1 MTCFLRL
8 WSGSRH
14 GIRDAIALVL
24 ALLVLTSITGAAH
37 ASPSKKRIALTFDD
51 VPRMPGAFFTPDERT
66 RRLIAALRQSGVRQ
80 AAFFVNPGN
89 LEQPYGKGGARRIAA
104 YVKAGH
110 VIANH
115 SYSHRHL
122 SELTPD
128 AYTADL
134 DRGAAWLKGR
144 PGFRPWYRYPFLDEG
159 FSDVAKRDAVRAAL
173 RARGL
178 HNGYVTSDSNDWLME
193 ALTIDAK
200 RAGQPMDMKALRD
213 LYVRTVLG
221 AADFYDA
228 LARKTIG
235 RSPVQV
241 MLMHE
246 TDLEAMFVADA
257 VKALKADGWEIVS
270 ADRAFADPISREEP
284 NSVRTSMGQIAAMA
298 DARGVPVRQLYDPS
312 FHEEAIK
319 RAFAAEV
326 LHKAPAP

>member
-1 MTCFLRL
+1 MRL
-8 WSGSRH
+8 VRT
-14 GIRDAIALVL
+14 LL
-24 ALLVLTSITGAAH
+24 ALLLLSLSASWAA
-37 ASPSKKRIALTFDD
+37 AAPIAKKRIALTFDD
-51 VPRMPGAFFTPDERT
+51 VPRMPGAFFTPEERT

-80 AAFFVNPGN
+80 AAFFITSGN
-89 LEQPYGKGGARRIAA
+89 LEQPYGKGGAQRIAA

-122 SELTPD
+122 SQLSPEE
-128 AYTADL
+128 YVADL
-134 DRGAAWLKGR
+134 DRAAVWLKGR

-178 HNGYVTSDSNDWLME
+178 HNGYITSDSNDWLME
-193 ALTIDAK
+193 ALAIDAK
-200 RAGQPMDMKALRD
+200 RAGQAMDMKALRD
-213 LYVRTVLG
+213 LYVRTVVG
-221 AADFYDA
+221 AADFYDG
-228 LARKTIG
+228 LARKALG
-235 RSPVQV
+235 RSPAQV

-246 TDLEAMFVADA
+246 TDLEALFVADA
-257 VKALKADGWEIVS
+257 VRALKADGWEIVT
-270 ADRAFADPISREEP
+270 ADAAFADPIAREEP

-319 RAFAAEV
+319 RAFATQV

>member
-1 MTCFLRL
+1 VNALRPL
-8 WSGSRH
+8 
-14 GIRDAIALVL
+14 IAVLV
-24 ALLVLTSITGAAH
+24 ALLLGAAAH
-37 ASPSKKRIALTFDD
+37 AAPAEHKRIALTFDD
-51 VPRMPGAFFTPDERT
+51 VPRMPGAFFTPGERT
-66 RRLIAALRQSGVRQ
+66 RRLIGALRASGVRQ
-80 AAFFVNPGN
+80 AAFFITTGN
-89 LEQPYGKGGARRIAA
+89 LEQPYGKGGEQRIAA

-115 SYSHRHL
+115 SYTHRHL
-122 SELTPD
+122 SELTPEE
-128 AYTADL
+128 YVADL
-134 DRGAAWLKGR
+134 DRAAAWLKGR
-144 PGFRPWYRYPFLDEG
+144 TGVRPWYRYPFLDEG

-193 ALTIDAK
+193 ALTVDAK
-200 RAGQPMDMKALRD
+200 RAGEPIDLKALRD
-213 LYVRTVLG
+213 LYVRTVVG
-221 AADFYDA
+221 AADFYDG
-228 LARKTIG
+228 LARKSLG
-235 RSPVQV
+235 RSPIQV

-284 NSVRTSMGQIAAMA
+284 NSVRTSMGQLAAMA

-319 RAFAAEV
+319 RAFAADV
-326 LHKAPAP
+326 LHKAPTP

>member
-1 MTCFLRL
+1 MTRLLRVL
-8 WSGSRH
+8 L
-14 GIRDAIALVL
+14 ALVL
-24 ALLVLTSITGAAH
+24 VPLLAATAH
-37 ASPSKKRIALTFDD
+37 AAPQHKRIALTFDD
-51 VPRMPGAFFTPDERT
+51 VPRMPGAFFTPEERT
-66 RRLIAALRQSGVRQ
+66 RRLLAALKAAGVRQ
-80 AAFFVNPGN
+80 AGFFITTGN
-89 LEQPYGKGGARRIAA
+89 LEQPYGKGGEQRIAA

-122 SELTPD
+122 SQLTPED
-128 AYTADL
+128 YIADL
-134 DRGAAWLKGR
+134 DRAAAWLKDR

-159 FSDVAKRDAVRAAL
+159 FSDVAKRDAVRTAL

-193 ALTIDAK
+193 ALAVDAK
-200 RAGQPMDMKALRD
+200 RAGQPMDLKALRD
-213 LYVRTVLG
+213 LYVRTVVG
-221 AADFYDA
+221 AADFYDG
-228 LARKTIG
+228 LAREALG
-235 RSPVQV
+235 RSPIQV

-246 TDLEAMFVADA
+246 TDLEAMFVGDA

-270 ADRAFADPISREEP
+270 ADRAFADPISLEEP

-319 RAFAAEV
+319 RAFARDV
-326 LHKAPAP
+326 LHKAPTP

>member
-1 MTCFLRL
+1 MKLLR
-8 WSGSRH
+8 
-14 GIRDAIALVL
+14 ALL
-24 ALLVLTSITGAAH
+24 ALLLIPFLTVAVHAAP
-37 ASPSKKRIALTFDD
+37 AKKRIALTFDD
-51 VPRMPGAFFTPDERT
+51 VPRMPGAFFTPEERT
-66 RRLIAALRQSGVRQ
+66 RRLIAALRRSGARQ
-80 AAFFVNPGN
+80 AAFFITTGN
-89 LEQPYGKGGARRIAA
+89 LDQPYGKGGEQRIAA
-104 YVKAGH
+104 YVRAGH

-122 SELTPD
+122 SQLTPEE
-128 AYTADL
+128 YVADL
-134 DRGAAWLKGR
+134 DKAAAWLKGR
-144 PGFRPWYRYPFLDEG
+144 TGSRPWYRYPFLDEG
-159 FSDVAKRDAVRAAL
+159 FSDIAKRDALRAAL

-193 ALTIDAK
+193 ALAVDAK
-200 RAGQPMDMKALRD
+200 RAGQPIDLKALRD

-228 LARKTIG
+228 LARKTLG
-235 RSPVQV
+235 RSPIQV

-298 DARGVPVRQLYDPS
+298 DARGVPVRQLYGPS

-319 RAFAAEV
+319 HAFATEV

>member
-1 MTCFLRL
+1 VIWRSLL
-8 WSGSRH
+8 L
-14 GIRDAIALVL
+14 AVL
-24 ALLVLTSITGAAH
+24 AFVGCAAH
-37 ASPSKKRIALTFDD
+37 AAPSQHKRIALTFDD

-66 RRLIAALRQSGVRQ
+66 RRLIAALKASGVRE
-80 AAFFVNPGN
+80 AAFFITTGN
-89 LEQPYGKGGARRIAA
+89 LEQPYGKGGEQRIAA

-122 SELTPD
+122 SEMTPEE
-128 AYTADL
+128 YIADL
-134 DRGAAWLKGR
+134 DRAAAWLKGR
-144 PGFRPWYRYPFLDEG
+144 TGVRPWYRYPFLDEG
-159 FSDVAKRDAVRAAL
+159 FSDVAKRDALRAAL

-193 ALTIDAK
+193 ALTVDAK
-200 RAGQPMDMKALRD
+200 RAGEPIDLKALRD
-213 LYVRTVLG
+213 LYVRTVVG
-221 AADFYDA
+221 AADFYDG
-228 LARKTIG
+228 LARKTLG
-235 RSPVQV
+235 RSPIQV

-284 NSVRTSMGQIAAMA
+284 NSVRTSMGQLAAMA

-319 RAFAAEV
+319 RAFAADV
-326 LHKAPAP
+326 LHKAPTQ